1 MTPLFLWM
9 DSARWL
15 PVLAVAGGAE
25 EWTLKL
31 LNLGTAGIAA
41 YLLVRGDIR
50 LKREVEALEVRLS
63 EALAQ
68 RDREVAAADNRT
80 SVERAR
86 ADRHEEAVE
95 RMQQAVLTDLAP
107 GILRVST
114 TAEQLAKELAAN
126 AELSEGLIRAVVR
139 LIERQP

>member
-15 PVLAVAGGAE
+15 PALAAVDDTGDLM
-25 EWTLKL
+25 LKL
-31 LNLGTAGIAA
+31 LNLGAVGIGIV
-41 YLLVRGDIR
+41 LLIRGDLR
-50 LKREVEALEVRLS
+50 LKREVEAGEARVA

-80 SVERAR
+80 AVERAR

-114 TAEQLAKELAAN
+114 VAEQLAKEQAAN
-126 AELSEGLIRAVVR
+126 AELTEGLIRAVVR

>member
-9 DSARWL
+9 DSAKWV
-15 PVLAVAGGAE
+15 PVLAAGGD
-25 EWTLKL
+25 TGDLILKL
-31 LNLGTAGIAA
+31 LNLGAVGIGIV
-41 YLLVRGDIR
+41 LLIRGDLR
-50 LKREVEALEVRLS
+50 LERETVAAETRVA

-80 SVERAR
+80 AVERAR

-107 GILRVST
+107 GILKVST
-114 TAEQLAKELAAN
+114 AAEQLAKEQASIS
-126 AELSEGLIRAVVR
+126 ELIEGLVRVVVR

>member
-1 MTPLFLWM
+1 MTPLYLWT
-9 DSARWL
+9 DLVWSV
-15 PVLAVAGGAE
+15 PVLASAGDTGDVL
-25 EWTLKL
+25 LKL
-31 LNLGTAGIAA
+31 LNLGAVGIGMF
-41 YLLVRGDIR
+41 LLVRGDFR
-50 LKREVEALEVRLS
+50 LKREIDAAEARVT

-68 RDREVAAADNRT
+68 TAREVAAADNRT
-80 SVERAR
+80 AVERAR

-114 TAEQLAKELAAN
+114 VAEQLAKEQAAN
-126 AELSEGLIRAVVR
+126 SELTEGLIRAVVR

>member
-9 DSARWL
+9 DSARWI
-15 PVLAVAGGAE
+15 PVLGVAGDTGDLI
-25 EWTLKL
+25 LKL
-31 LNLGTAGIAA
+31 LNLGAVGIGVV
-41 YLLVRGDIR
+41 LLVRGDLR
-50 LKREVEALEVRLS
+50 LDREIKAAELRIAEAM
-63 EALAQ
+63 AQ

-80 SVERAR
+80 AVERAR

-95 RMQQAVLTDLAP
+95 RMQKAVLDDLAP

-114 TAEQLAKELAAN
+114 VAEQLAKEQAAN
-126 AELSEGLIRAVVR
+126 SELTEGLIRAVVR